1 MTRRF
6 PGRTLAL
13 AFAVAALADGLSFFL
28 AFTPPL
34 QWALDVVTAVLL
46 FVLLGRQWL
55 LLPGLIFEAIP
66 GLGIAP
72 FWVLVVSGVAIWGT
86 PRPGIKSFIASGK
99 ALRGAEG
106 N

>member
-1 MTRRF
+1 VTRRF

-28 AFTPPL
+28 ALSPPL
-34 QWALDVVTAVLL
+34 QWAL
-46 FVLLGRQWL
+46 
-55 LLPGLIFEAIP
+55 EAIP
-66 GLGIAP
+66 GLGIVP
-72 FWVLVVSGVAIWGT
+72 FWVLVVGAVAVWGT
-86 PRPGIKSFIASGK
+86 PRPSIKSFVASGK